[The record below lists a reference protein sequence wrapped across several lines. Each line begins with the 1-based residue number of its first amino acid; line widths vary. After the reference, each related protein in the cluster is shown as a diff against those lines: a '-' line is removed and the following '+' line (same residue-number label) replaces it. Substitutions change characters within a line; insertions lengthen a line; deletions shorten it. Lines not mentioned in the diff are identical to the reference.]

1 MAELVDVGLAV
12 PGVDKVMADVSFCEV
27 TDGWTDEEDL
37 VKAEVE
43 VGLAEACEPL
53 VGDADPE
60 VGDVEEASFVLEA
73 DEGASVVV
81 VVVTSELC

>member
-37 VKAEVE
+37 VKAEVVAVFSLATPGGKDVQSSIPLPSNTLSAPPLE
-43 VGLAEACEPL
+43 TGFIGLNRVKVG
-53 VGDADPE
+53 
-60 VGDVEEASFVLEA
+60 
-73 DEGASVVV
+73 
-81 VVVTSELC
+81 